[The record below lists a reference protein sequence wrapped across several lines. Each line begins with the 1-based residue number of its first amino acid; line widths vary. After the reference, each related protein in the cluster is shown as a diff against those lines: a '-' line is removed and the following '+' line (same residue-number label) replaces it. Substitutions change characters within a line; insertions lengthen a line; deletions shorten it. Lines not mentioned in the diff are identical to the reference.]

1 MNGTDPAATGIDI
14 AFTLNGEP
22 VALRVAGFE
31 TLLWVLREQLGL
43 RGAKDA
49 CLQGECGACT
59 VLFDGMPVCSCLVLA
74 ADADGAA
81 VTTVEGLGTSHRPSD
96 VQQAL
101 VEDAAV
107 QCGYCTPGLVV
118 AITHLLATHEEP
130 SRDDIREALA
140 GNLCRCTGYGAIVRA
155 VERLAGVDVAAGRD
169 SEEGP

>member
-1 MNGTDPAATGIDI
+1 MSLDVTITV
-14 AFTLNGEP
+14 NGEP
-22 VALRVAGFE
+22 MTVQVAGFE
-31 TLLWVLREQLGL
+31 TLLWVLRERLGL

-59 VLFDGMPVCSCLVLA
+59 VLLDGMPVCSCLMLA
-74 ADADGAA
+74 ADADGAV
-81 VTTVEGLGTSHRPSD
+81 VTTVEGLGTSQRPSD

-101 VEDAAV
+101 VDEAAV

-130 SRDDIREALA
+130 SRDDIREALS

-155 VERLAGVDVAAGRD
+155 VERLASVDVAAGRD
-169 SEEGP
+169 SEAGP